1 MLYGQVSTNLSLD
14 ADLKREAQALYA
26 DLGMD
31 LSTAVNIFLRQ
42 SLRVQGVP
50 FSITRE
56 SPNADTA
63 AALAEYQAMK
73 AHPEQYMLRLV
84 PRCDGRGVGG
94 CVLLAVNNKKTINGR
109 HVGEQIHSQANAS
122 ACPKRGKED

>member
-1 MLYGQVSTNLSLD
+1 MLYYICKEVCCMAKVSTNLSLD

-73 AHPEQYMLRLV
+73 AHPEQYKRYASFRDAM
-84 PRCDGRGVGG
+84 DE
-94 CVLLAVNNKKTINGR
+94 VLADV
-109 HVGEQIHSQANAS
+109 
-122 ACPKRGKED
+122 

>member
-1 MLYGQVSTNLSLD
+1 
-14 ADLKREAQALYA
+14 
-26 DLGMD
+26 MD

-73 AHPEQYMLRLV
+73 AHPEQYKRYASFRDAM
-84 PRCDGRGVGG
+84 DE
-94 CVLLAVNNKKTINGR
+94 VLADV
-109 HVGEQIHSQANAS
+109 
-122 ACPKRGKED
+122 